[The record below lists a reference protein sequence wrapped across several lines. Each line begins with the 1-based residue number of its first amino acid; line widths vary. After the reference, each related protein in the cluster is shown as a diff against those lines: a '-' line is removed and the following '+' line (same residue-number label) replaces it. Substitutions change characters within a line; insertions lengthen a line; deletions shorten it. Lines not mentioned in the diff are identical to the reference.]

1 MKVVVITGGSSGI
14 GLHTARLFSKN
25 GYKVYSISRRMFIEE
40 GVTHIIGDV
49 TDYDSISRAF
59 KEIYEKEGQINIL
72 INNAGMG
79 ISGSIEDTEIKDAEY
94 IFKVN
99 FFGVFNSS
107 KAIIPYMRKNNGGK
121 IINISSAA
129 AVFAIPFQAFYS
141 STKAAIN
148 LFSAALKTEV
158 APFNI
163 QVCTFLPGDIK
174 TDFTKNR
181 EKNKMDSPFY
191 GDRIVKSLEVME
203 KDEQGGMSAEYA
215 ARVIYKT
222 TKKKRLPLY
231 KTIGLK
237 YKVFLFFNKLLPAG
251 LVNKVVASMYGFIP
265 KKKK

>member
-14 GLHTARLFSKN
+14 GLHTARLFSIK
-25 GYKVYSISRRMFIEE
+25 GYKVYSISRRKFDEE
-40 GVTHIIGDV
+40 GINHIIGDV
-49 TDYDSISRAF
+49 TDYDSITNAF
-59 KEIYEKEGQINIL
+59 KEIHELEGRIDIL

-79 ISGSIEDTEIKDAEY
+79 ISGAIEDTKLEDAEY

-99 FFGVFNSS
+99 FFGVFNAS
-107 KAIIPYMRKNNGGK
+107 KAVIPYMRENNGGK
-121 IINISSAA
+121 IINVSSAA

-148 LFSAALKTEV
+148 LFSAALRTEV

-191 GDRIVKSLEVME
+191 GDRIIKSLEVME

-222 TKKKRLPLY
+222 VNKKKLPLY
-231 KTIGLK
+231 KTIGVK
-237 YKVFLFFNKLLPAG
+237 YKIFLFFNKLLPAG
-251 LVNKVVASMYGFIP
+251 FVNKVVGSMYGFIP
-265 KKKK
+265 RKKK